1 MIAKKNTTR
10 LFLLF
15 LITHLVLWT
24 LIPSISNNNLP
35 LDTIEAL
42 AWGSNLDWGFTKHPP
57 LSAFA
62 VEFFYF
68 IFGSNDWAYYFLS
81 QIFLIT
87 AFIYVWKLSNEILE
101 NKIYSLIAVLAL
113 EGFFFYNFTTPEFN
127 VNISQLPFWVLTV
140 YYFWKSIN
148 LNKIFDWLLFGIF
161 SALGF
166 LSKYLFIY
174 LLFAILIYFS
184 IFCRKNKKLI
194 KNYFISIIFSLL
206 ILTPHFFWLNE
217 NDYVTIFYGLKRSS
231 LNEFNLIYHLI
242 NPLSL
247 IIKQIII
254 LIPFFLMILV
264 TLKKLKFNLN
274 FKNKKN
280 SFIILMTLT
289 PIILILITSILTG
302 AKIRTMWMTPFY
314 LFTGICFI
322 QIVKKN
328 IEIKKLKKFF
338 MLFLFFFFL
347 SPTIYLSVSILDETK
362 RTDYPGQEIARLV
375 QNKWDKNFINDIK
388 IVVGDE
394 WAAGNLSYHLSS
406 RPIWINDLKK
416 KSSEIKSDQGVI
428 YTGNPKILKN
438 VCPGVFGSIKP
449 VGYCMIGKR

>member
-1 MIAKKNTTR
+1 MD
-10 LFLLF
+10 FDS
-15 LITHLVLWT
+15 
-24 LIPSISNNNLP
+24 SISNNNLP

-68 IFGSNDWAYYFLS
+68 IFGSNDWAYYLLS

-87 AFIYVWKLSNEILE
+87 AFIYVWKLSNEILD

-127 VNISQLPFWVLTV
+127 VNISQLPFWALTV

-148 LNKIFDWLLFGIF
+148 LNKIFDWLLFDF
-161 SALGF
+161 LCSWFCQNTYSYTYCLQF
-166 LSKYLFIY
+166 LSIFRFIVE
-174 LLFAILIYFS
+174 
-184 IFCRKNKKLI
+184 KNKILI

-242 NPLSL
+242 NPLTL

-264 TLKKLKFNLN
+264 TLKKFKFNFNLN

-289 PIILILITSILTG
+289 NNFNFNHVNFNR
-302 AKIRTMWMTPFY
+302 AK
-314 LFTGICFI
+314 LEQCG
-322 QIVKKN
+322 
-328 IEIKKLKKFF
+328 
-338 MLFLFFFFL
+338 
-347 SPTIYLSVSILDETK
+347 
-362 RTDYPGQEIARLV
+362 
-375 QNKWDKNFINDIK
+375 
-388 IVVGDE
+388 
-394 WAAGNLSYHLSS
+394 
-406 RPIWINDLKK
+406 
-416 KSSEIKSDQGVI
+416 
-428 YTGNPKILKN
+428 
-438 VCPGVFGSIKP
+438 
-449 VGYCMIGKR
+449 

>member
-127 VNISQLPFWVLTV
+127 VNISQLPFWALTV

-184 IFCRKNKKLI
+184 IYCRKNKMLI

-322 QIVKKN
+322 QIVKK
-328 IEIKKLKKFF
+328 KHR
-338 MLFLFFFFL
+338 
-347 SPTIYLSVSILDETK
+347 D
-362 RTDYPGQEIARLV
+362 
-375 QNKWDKNFINDIK
+375 
-388 IVVGDE
+388 
-394 WAAGNLSYHLSS
+394 
-406 RPIWINDLKK
+406 
-416 KSSEIKSDQGVI
+416 
-428 YTGNPKILKN
+428 
-438 VCPGVFGSIKP
+438 
-449 VGYCMIGKR
+449 